1 MGHNYYTTRVGPLPI
16 FSLLHGLDFKT
27 YKYKW
32 AYYQGSAFG
41 STQSIL
47 IKFLTSIKHVLVSST
62 TVEA

>member
-16 FSLLHGLDFKT
+16 VSLLHGLDFKA

-47 IKFLTSIKHVLVSST
+47 VKFLTSIKHVLVSST